1 MHRLQAAGR
10 LCRGR
15 LASLG
20 QRGIQSGCGGAGA
33 FKLAIEGGMA
43 AYTAARPAVALVT
56 SAAVERNAVIGDDVA
71 ARKADI
77 PIVQLNPAGSLNW
90 KYKGEV
96 ALRESGVSCA
106 PRSSV
111 AGSPPRPPAAAMI
124 HACTRGPPSG
134 GSSRSRSTFRAVP
147 LHLPR
152 SRVEVMRPCP

>member
-1 MHRLQAAGR
+1 
-10 LCRGR
+10 
-15 LASLG
+15 
-20 QRGIQSGCGGAGA
+20 
-33 FKLAIEGGMA
+33 MA

-106 PRSSV
+106 PRHSV
-111 AGSPPRPPAAAMI
+111 AGSPPRPPAAAMM
-124 HACTRGPPSG
+124 HACTQGPPPG
-134 GSSRSRSTFRAVP
+134 GSSRSRSRVRAAP
-147 LHLPR
+147 SHLPL
-152 SRVEVMRPCP
+152 RVHMEVMRRRVFLKARPLDARCIGRAAAGA